1 MIRADVIDTL
11 LSVADP
17 ATSSLI
23 IAEHASSLVTTM
35 LKNSKANEM
44 PSAVSNGIV
53 AKSTCCI
60 DLKISP
66 ACTDCSLEIS
76 RYITKLGKI

>member
-17 ATSSLI
+17 TTSSLI

-35 LKNSKANEM
+35 LKNCKANEM

-53 AKSTCCI
+53 TKSTCCI
-60 DLKISP
+60 DFQDLPSVYGLQP
-66 ACTDCSLEIS
+66 
-76 RYITKLGKI
+76 